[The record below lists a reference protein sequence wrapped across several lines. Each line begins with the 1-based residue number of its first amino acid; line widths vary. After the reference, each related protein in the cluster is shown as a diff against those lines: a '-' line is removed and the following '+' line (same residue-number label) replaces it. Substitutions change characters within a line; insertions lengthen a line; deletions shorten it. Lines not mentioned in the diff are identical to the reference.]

1 MSEPTEQPEV
11 QELVAVRVVETEG
24 RSSLVQLDDYRRFY
38 VPASKVKDGQVEQ
51 AALDKAVE
59 YGIRWEAFLDLSEL
73 DIESLAHALR
83 KAGIWTRDDLQRLDR
98 KLIRIATKFIS
109 KAVQDAA
116 HRAETHKLPRR
127 TK

>member
-38 VPASKVKDGQVEQ
+38 VPASKIKDGQVEQ

-73 DIESLAHALR
+73 DIES
-83 KAGIWTRDDLQRLDR
+83 
-98 KLIRIATKFIS
+98 
-109 KAVQDAA
+109 
-116 HRAETHKLPRR
+116 
-127 TK
+127 